1 MLCVPLR
8 NALLWEAFVMKI
20 SLEQLQ
26 PGMAAVVTGLGCS
39 RMLKNR
45 LADFGLVPGT
55 RVCCRH
61 RSPDG
66 ALSALELRGTVLA
79 VRTRDLR
86 TITGEAI

>member
-1 MLCVPLR
+1 MLCVLPR

-26 PGMAAVVTGLGCS
+26 PGMVAEVTCLGCS

-55 RVCCRH
+55 RVYCRH

-66 ALSALELRGTVLA
+66 ALLALGLRGTVLA
-79 VRTRDLR
+79 VRTRDLQA
-86 TITGEAI
+86 ITGETL